1 MVVVISSTP
10 GVLLVNRG
18 ECRRV
23 EGHRLNV
30 DDLVG
35 MEAGH
40 VGGELWAGHALP
52 GELFGV
58 GTGWVADQR
67 DESIRAVASL
77 GPHTVGGDP
86 ECLEGCQVAG
96 PVNRRVLLQSFGRS
110 QGVDPELKHRMSA
123 LLKLMSVGVD
133 LWAWAWAWACQII
146 SATHRAA
153 SARPCSIARASM
165 IESHFACS
173 ARPFGSDWLA
183 SAAAVSCR
191 LIGALTC
198 V

>member
-1 MVVVISSTP
+1 MAVVISSTP
-10 GVLLVNRG
+10 GVLFVNLG

-35 MEAGH
+35 IEAGH

-58 GTGWVADQR
+58 GAGWVVDQR

-86 ECLEGCQVAG
+86 ECGEGCQVAG
-96 PVNRRVLLQSFGRS
+96 PVNRRVLLQSLGRS
-110 QGVDPELKHRMSA
+110 QGVDPELKHECCTPSVDVGWCG
-123 LLKLMSVGVD
+123 SVGG
-133 LWAWAWAWACQII
+133 ACQII
-146 SATHRAA
+146 SATHRMAT
-153 SARPCSIARASM
+153 ARPCSRARAPM
-165 IESHFACS
+165 TRSHLACS
-173 ARPFGSDWLA
+173 ARPFGSGWLA
-183 SAAAVSCR
+183 SAAVVSCR
-191 LIGALTC
+191 LMGALTR

>member
-58 GTGWVADQR
+58 GAGWVVDQR

-110 QGVDPELKHRMSA
+110 QGVDPELKH
-123 LLKLMSVGVD
+123 
-133 LWAWAWAWACQII
+133 QIA
-146 SATHRAA
+146 STMQRAA
-153 SARPCSIARASM
+153 TARPCSTARAPM
-165 IESHFACS
+165 IRSHCACS
-173 ARPFGSDWLA
+173 ARPFGNAWPV

-191 LIGALTC
+191 LIGALTRA
-198 V
+198 